1 MTRLSSILRTLPF
14 VVLTLTAATP
24 CFLAGFPMPLAL
36 VTGFIFASTI
46 RYINR

>member
-1 MTRLSSILRTLPF
+1 MTRPSSIRRTLPF
-14 VVLTLTAATP
+14 VVLMLAAAIP